1 MTDKPTIQRTGMKAH
16 LDISDIA
23 NNSDITH
30 ISHISTTFA
39 AAGIMQVNKVE
50 SPRSKFNDEKEQLKL
65 ISCNF
70 KCDFFHMHFNMLM
83 N

>member
-1 MTDKPTIQRTGMKAH
+1 MTDRPTIQRTGMKAH

-23 NNSDITH
+23 NNSDI

-65 ISCNF
+65 IF
-70 KCDFFHMHFNMLM
+70 M
-83 N
+83 